1 LTVAVIE
8 AAFLRLLMPEIG
20 GAHLQTASCIATTGT
35 AVDLA
40 AITMRADEE
49 HQPAAWSPAKALPEK
64 QFHVRQH
71 RFGEVR

>member
-20 GAHLQTASCIATTGT
+20 GAQLQTASCIAATGA

-40 AITMRADEE
+40 VITMRADEE
-49 HQPAAWSPAKALPEK
+49 HQPTTWSPAKALPEQ
-64 QFHVRQH
+64 QFHIRQH
-71 RFGEVR
+71 QSVK